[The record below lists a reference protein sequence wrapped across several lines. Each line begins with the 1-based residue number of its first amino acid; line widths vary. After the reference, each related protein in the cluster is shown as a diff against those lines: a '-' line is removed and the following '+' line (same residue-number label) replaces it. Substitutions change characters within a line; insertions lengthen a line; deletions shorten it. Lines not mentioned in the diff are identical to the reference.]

1 MTVVRVSS
9 SARREAISAKGA
21 NLVPSKAGATISRI
35 VSRLSFRGRS
45 AGQLPQVTRF
55 ASSTTPTW
63 MDRADNV
70 GGLSAPVAAA
80 LVVLSPGIARIE
92 VMKGSGVMTGK
103 AGNYNRNILFGCV
116 ALALIIAVVLIG
128 LAGML
133 AWQDRQAA
141 RYPGSL
147 PIASHSIYRGLPNE
161 YRWHDT
167 YLTTDDFTTVY
178 NWYSIT
184 FELGAEAHA
193 MEKCT
198 ILEGNNPRLILDR
211 YVSVSVCNT
220 PDGQM
225 IFVSRTTSL
234 R

>member
-1 MTVVRVSS
+1 M
-9 SARREAISAKGA
+9 
-21 NLVPSKAGATISRI
+21 
-35 VSRLSFRGRS
+35 
-45 AGQLPQVTRF
+45 TRF

-63 MDRADNV
+63 MERVDK
-70 GGLSAPVAAA
+70 AAGRSPSA

-92 VMKGSGVMTGK
+92 VMTGK
-103 AGNYNRNILFGCV
+103 EVISDSARTYNRNILFGCG
-116 ALALIIAVVLIG
+116 ALALLIAVVLVGVVG
-128 LAGML
+128 LV

-161 YRWHDT
+161 YRWDDT
-167 YLTTDDFTTVY
+167 YLTTDNFTTVY
-178 NWYSIT
+178 NWYSVN
-184 FELGAEAHA
+184 FDLGAEARA

-198 ILEGNNPRLILDR
+198 TLEGSHPQLVLNR
-211 YVSVSVCNT
+211 YVTVSVCST
-220 PDGQM
+220 PDGQL

>member
-1 MTVVRVSS
+1 MWM
-9 SARREAISAKGA
+9 A
-21 NLVPSKAGATISRI
+21 LVDSVAG
-35 VSRLSFRGRS
+35 L
-45 AGQLPQVTRF
+45 F
-55 ASSTTPTW
+55 AS
-63 MDRADNV
+63 
-70 GGLSAPVAAA
+70 A
-80 LVVLSPGIARIE
+80 LVVLSPGNARIE
-92 VMKGSGVMTGK
+92 VMTGDEVMSDKTHR
-103 AGNYNRNILFGCV
+103 YNRNMLSGCGALGLLIV
-116 ALALIIAVVLIG
+116 LALIGAVGVV
-128 LAGML
+128 

-161 YRWHDT
+161 YRWDDT
-167 YLTTDDFTTVY
+167 YLTTDNFTAVY
-178 NWYSIT
+178 NWYSIN

-198 ILEGNNPRLILDR
+198 ILEGNNPQLGVNR

-220 PDGQM
+220 PNGQM